1 MEMVTDCAIARIP
14 ARNLRVSREVS
25 GQFWREAEAFS
36 AAETAAGCPSWRAG
50 GLVIACRWLACSTTE
65 VNGWRDLA
73 LRPISGGTPVAFEE
87 LIEAEY
93 VAADALRGS

>member
-1 MEMVTDCAIARIP
+1 VPVVAC
-14 ARNLRVSREVS
+14 
-25 GQFWREAEAFS
+25 
-36 AAETAAGCPSWRAG
+36 WRAG
-50 GLVIACRWLACSTTE
+50 DRASVVGVSTTE